1 LANHQDGGSI
11 GPAVTNQRAPTQVT
25 AGSASISLVCR
36 RAELC
41 GTARVRGSNNNNAG
55 AIRISVIGRDY
66 GGLVH
71 PGAEYRYL
79 CDEITK
85 AMYQLTDP
93 VTGRAIIEE
102 VVHLQ
107 EKYHGPFLKELPDL
121 ALCWDHSFPWNAIR
135 SPSFGTLQL
144 TRQDSRS
151 GSHNTHGFVIATGQG
166 IPAGTEMKGLS
177 IYDIAPSVLRGAG
190 VPIPESMDGR
200 PELPLASD

>member
-1 LANHQDGGSI
+1 MF
-11 GPAVTNQRAPTQVT
+11 AVP
-25 AGSASISLVCR
+25 
-36 RAELC
+36 
-41 GTARVRGSNNNNAG
+41 NNDNAG

-107 EKYHGPFLKELPDL
+107 EKYHGPFVKELPDL
-121 ALCWDHSFPWNAIR
+121 ALRCRGMPSIR
-135 SPSFGTLQL
+135 HLL
-144 TRQDSRS
+144 
-151 GSHNTHGFVIATGQG
+151 
-166 IPAGTEMKGLS
+166 GLFN
-177 IYDIAPSVLRGAG
+177 
-190 VPIPESMDGR
+190 
-200 PELPLASD
+200 